1 MKSSLLKISAKKW
14 LSTIVLL
21 GCTVLVGWL
30 AYDMKT
36 RKRAPVEW
44 LNPQPETLKNKGVHH
59 HIIDSRV
66 LGEPLGVSV
75 YQPQAFAENEPP
87 VVVYFLHG
95 RGGNEHSDVASM
107 VDILLARFDELGLG
121 APLMVF
127 PNAGASGY
135 WPPFN
140 RVFFDELVPQV
151 EAALYSGTAPLRRL
165 IMGFSLGGS
174 GAVRYAVEQPQM
186 FSGALSFGGGV
197 NFEDEAFRA
206 AAAEAGRHFRDSG
219 FVAYF
224 INGEHDRPN
233 AFAGLAQLWQEE
245 GIDAQQLVVPDIGH
259 PFGLYLE
266 RSNHWLSRFIKT
278 SLRIPE

>member
-1 MKSSLLKISAKKW
+1 MSTTKW
-14 LSTIVLL
+14 KLATALL
-21 GCTVLVGWL
+21 GCTVLAGWV
-30 AYDMKT
+30 AYEMKIRT
-36 RKRAPVEW
+36 EAPVEW
-44 LNPQPETLKNKGVHH
+44 LNPQPEELKNKGVRHR
-59 HIIDSRV
+59 IIDSQV
-66 LGEPLGVSV
+66 LGQPLGVSV
-75 YQPQAFAENEPP
+75 YQPQGFADNDPP

-107 VDILLARFDELGLG
+107 VDILLSRFEELGLG

-140 RVFFDELVPQV
+140 RIFFKELMPQV
-151 EAALYSGTAPLRRL
+151 EGAFYSGAAPMRRL

-174 GAVRYAVEQPQM
+174 GAVRYAVEQPRM

-206 AAAEAGRHFRDSG
+206 AAVEAGDHFRDSG

-224 INGEHDRPN
+224 INGEHDRPE
-233 AFAGLAQLWQEE
+233 AFARLAELWQKE

-266 RSNHWLSRFIKT
+266 HSEHWLSRFIKT
-278 SLRIPE
+278 SLRSPE